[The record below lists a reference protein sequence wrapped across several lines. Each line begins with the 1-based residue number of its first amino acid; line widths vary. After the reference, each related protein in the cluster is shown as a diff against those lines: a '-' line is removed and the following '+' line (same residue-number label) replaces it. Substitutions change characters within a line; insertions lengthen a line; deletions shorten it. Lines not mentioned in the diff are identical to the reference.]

1 MLPLF
6 VARDAGEAADMGIGL
21 VPIGQGWMRRQV
33 EPALQG
39 QQGGLLPRAAGHAA
53 GAAGWPCLARLM
65 WTW

>member
-1 MLPLF
+1 MLPPF

-39 QQGGLLPRAAGHAA
+39 QQGGLLPQQDMPAPPDGRAWLG
-53 GAAGWPCLARLM
+53 
-65 WTW
+65 